1 MCICVFILTWNS
13 TSGLYVSIVWGKRG
27 KRGWKW
33 TKHAKS
39 WSKFILDDE
48 SKRFCLTY
56 FKTKTK
62 WSARKDRSKKDLDQM
77 ASENI
82 VPLLLRWM
90 NDLHSRSFSLAS
102 MHKLSSIIISQ
113 CLLSSKYLL
122 RQNRFYV
129 NWALC
134 KWDMK
139 ILFVLVST
147 VNSF

>member
-1 MCICVFILTWNS
+1 MISLLGTLFQQGFQNNLWHFFYFFSGMHKVFYLLRSLKPSDHPINCIKDIWWESQHIVFILTWNS

-82 VPLLLRWM
+82 PLLLRWM
-90 NDLHSRSFSLAS
+90 NDLHS
-102 MHKLSSIIISQ
+102 
-113 CLLSSKYLL
+113 
-122 RQNRFYV
+122 
-129 NWALC
+129 
-134 KWDMK
+134 
-139 ILFVLVST
+139 T
-147 VNSF
+147 